1 MYYSVLFALTVFM
14 MYRDAKMYYVTER
27 YISVLRGKATF
38 KEYALLGL
46 TVVFYIMVLSV
57 SVTPALILFSF
68 YRLLFGLAVFKL
80 FRDVKRYLGSYREG
94 VIVQGTVLTKEYITI
109 GLTLLFY
116 VMVISVTVVPALVLL

>member
-14 MYRDAKMYYVTER
+14 MYRDAKMYYVTES
-27 YISVLRGKATF
+27 YISVLRGKATL
-38 KEYALLGL
+38 KEYALLGFS
-46 TVVFYIMVLSV
+46 VVFYMMVLSV

-80 FRDVKRYLGSYREG
+80 MRDVKRYLGNYREG
-94 VIVQGTVLTKEYITI
+94 VIVQGAVLTKEYITI